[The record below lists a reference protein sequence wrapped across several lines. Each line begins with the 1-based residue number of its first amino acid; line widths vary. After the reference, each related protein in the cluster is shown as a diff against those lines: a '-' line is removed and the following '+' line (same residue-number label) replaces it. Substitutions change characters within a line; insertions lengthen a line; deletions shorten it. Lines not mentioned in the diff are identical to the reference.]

1 MFPQQSVK
9 LKGRQN
15 LMQIIESQQL
25 NNFYLISILDEI
37 KLEITID

>member
-25 NNFYLISILDEI
+25 NKFLFNLDFRRN
-37 KLEITID
+37 